1 MNPLRE
7 LRSTAALT
15 LLAAAL
21 PAQVELHTKAAGKV
35 VSAQAAIQRLA
46 TGLKATCGPVW
57 IEQDQAL
64 IFADPGSGRQLFW
77 SAGGGVEDWWG
88 SEVVGAATMDTAG
101 AVLFCRRDTRD
112 VVRILQPGMQQSLR
126 KLAGRPDPFLGPQ
139 DVAVHKD
146 GSVWFTDADAGE
158 GAVYRCDPMFERSV
172 WVEPVSAGLEQPS
185 GICFAPG
192 HARVYIADAG
202 QQQRI
207 GAFDVKEDNTLT
219 AARVWMDGSAA
230 GMCCDRH
237 GNLYAACRD
246 GVRIFSPSG
255 VKLATV
261 ALPEPPTDCAF
272 GGKARDQ
279 LFVTAGGSLY
289 RVPMKKVGAPV
300 PAAWEERRVKQ
311 DPYFLVQESKRP
323 VQKKKKQR

>member
-7 LRSTAALT
+7 LRSAATLT

-21 PAQVELHTKAAGKV
+21 PAQVKLHTKAAGKL
-35 VSAQAAIQRLA
+35 VSAEAAIQRLA

-57 IEQDQAL
+57 VERDQAL

-88 SEVVGAATMDTAG
+88 RGVVGAATMDTAG

-126 KLAGRPDPFLGPQ
+126 KLADRPDPFLGPQ
-139 DVAVHKD
+139 DVAVRKD
-146 GSVWFTDADAGE
+146 GSVWFTDAGAGE

-172 WVEPVSAGLEQPS
+172 WMEPVSADLEQPS

-192 HARVYIADAG
+192 HERFYIADAG
-202 QQQRI
+202 QPQRI
-207 GAFDVKEDNTLT
+207 GAFDLEEDDTLS
-219 AARVWMDGSAA
+219 AARMWMDGGAT
-230 GMCCDRH
+230 GMCCDRD

-272 GGKARDQ
+272 GGKSGKQ

-300 PAAWEERRVKQ
+300 PGAWEERRVKQ
-311 DPYFLVQESKRP
+311 DPYFLVRESKRP
-323 VQKKKKQR
+323 VQKKSKQR